1 MAVTQ
6 KRIVKLRRRVKP
18 RLDPV
23 KAHRGNVVSF
33 PTVENFLDA
42 IFNKLDDKTKR
53 ARRRERDMVLRF
65 LQLFPDEFITVVHNP
80 KDKKLL
86 SLTVTQPPPRP

>member
-6 KRIVKLRRRVKP
+6 KRIVKPRRRVEP
-18 RLDPV
+18 RPDP
-23 KAHRGNVVSF
+23 AYPGNLVSF

-42 IFNKLDDKTKR
+42 IFNELDDETKR

-80 KDKKLL
+80 KDWKKLL
-86 SLTVTQPPPRP
+86 SLTITQPPPRP